1 MRLIVLIADNDV
13 IASIVF
19 VFDRNLLNW
28 RCVHR
33 FTVDLN
39 LYSYVLNHRNRLDDT
54 CSKLDDDLGASR
66 KNYIFNPCETSHV
79 NCRHVI
85 LLTCETKS
93 LTRREGQIVISFSH
107 NLQLYAIT

>member
-1 MRLIVLIADNDV
+1 MRLIALIADSDV

-39 LYSYVLNHRNRLDDT
+39 LYSYHRNRLDDT

-66 KNYIFNPCETSHV
+66 KNYVCNPCETSHV
-79 NCRHVI
+79 
-85 LLTCETKS
+85 K
-93 LTRREGQIVISFSH
+93 
-107 NLQLYAIT
+107 LQARYLANM